1 MTLLAPIF
9 AGSVENP
16 ETPLGLDS
24 LDSLFAGQPTA
35 SGQRVTEEK
44 SLGISTVWRAVNLI
58 ASSVASLPLHAYKS
72 QEGARVKA
80 GGRAA
85 KLLADP
91 HPDMTPFDLWEI
103 VGAHLLLWGN
113 AYLLLRGTP
122 QDPIAEMWPIHPG
135 RVKVGRLGGPTSMGK
150 KIYVIDGSKVYT
162 DDDILHIPGFGYDG
176 ICGVSP
182 IRAARQGIGLALAAE
197 EFGATLFGSNSLAT
211 GVLQTEQRLTDE
223 QAQQLQARWTA
234 RRASLGPYD
243 PIVLGGGLKF
253 DQLSIPPADAQFLQS
268 REFQVAEV
276 ARMFG
281 IPPHMLM
288 STEKTTSWGS
298 GIEQMS
304 IGYVV
309 YTLRFILTRIE
320 QRLSRVL
327 RPQAVYARFSVEGL
341 LRGDSAQRSAFY
353 RTMWEL
359 GALSTN
365 EIRELEERPPV
376 EGGDVRFRPLNFGEL
391 DAAGVA
397 VDEGVSSE

>member
-1 MTLLAPIF
+1 VTLLAPIF
-9 AGSVENP
+9 AGSVEDP

-211 GVLQTEQRLTDE
+211 GVLQTEQRLTPE

>member
-9 AGSVENP
+9 AGSVEDP

-150 KIYVIDGSKVYT
+150 KIYLVDDSKVYT

-211 GVLQTEQRLTDE
+211 GVLQTEQRLTQE